1 MFFVLRATDAVRA
14 STYPRAAMSAE
25 SRELLPQRAV
35 RVRNSIARRLRMI
48 LATTLGAV
56 GLVAMMSSR
65 ASAQK
70 AHETLRDPA
79 LVMGTL
85 PNGLRYYLRANKSPA
100 HRAEFR
106 LVVNAGSMLEDEDQK
121 GFAHFLEHM
130 AFNGTKTFPH
140 NSLVDFVEES
150 GMVFGAD
157 VNAETSADE
166 TVYRFQLPTDDPKF
180 VKSGLDIL
188 QDWAGGNMTIDSS
201 EVLGE
206 RGVIMGEWR
215 LNTLVDTASQSY
227 RSHFE
232 SLWYA
237 DSRYRRRSPIGDTA
251 LIVKAEPGPIRRF
264 YHDWYRPDLTA
275 IVVVGDFDQQQMLA
289 EITRRFG
296 AIPARKSEKPRI
308 NERIK
313 TIPEMVDVYRGFVSP
328 SVQVLWPMQRQPAT
342 VEAAVRQ
349 DLVHDLLWQ
358 HLDHRMLSIREK
370 VSRPFV
376 IASVERGRVARP
388 IEVEGFN
395 IVAVPD
401 SLNRALATVLGE
413 IQRVV
418 QHGMPEAA
426 LDHEKAALQRG
437 FDEAAGSELART
449 SDTYADEYEAHFL
462 RGEGVLLSSAQELT
476 LSKQILPTIT
486 SAQIAEAA
494 KTLWSTRATRRIYVG
509 WPRFDHAL
517 APTRKSILALIDSVG
532 GATIPPE
539 PAAGVAKAGSLLA
552 HEPAPGTITVEA
564 RDSVAGTTTWT
575 LSNGARVILKPTTND
590 PDEILLRASGPGGFS
605 RMPDS
610 LFYSPGRMVAKLMTA
625 AAGLG
630 EESRGALER
639 PLETTGL
646 RAFKVNID
654 YGSESID
661 LAASPNDQEM
671 LFQQLY
677 QQFTSPKF
685 DTAAIHSWA
694 SLAKYMGPEYSL
706 ADQLNQIYARGED
719 RLEPVSTQMAD
730 LLHPDEAL
738 AAYKNRFGN
747 AGQFTFFVVGA
758 ITPEK
763 ARPLV
768 ERYIAS
774 LPGTGERETVKP
786 LEVAPF
792 YRRADFTT
800 RPFEIPKAETSVL
813 FDVALSAK
821 DNDYLRAR
829 QELNA
834 LMVVVQ
840 DRIRIR
846 IREELGGSYSPFI
859 SSSTY
864 SLPNLNEPDEHF
876 RVIGGFT
883 AAPESMPMLWH
894 EYTGIL
900 DSVRLHGASKAELE
914 RASTIAKRQ
923 HETAMQS
930 NGFWMSA
937 IERFDRLK
945 IAFGKIV
952 DPNTGAPLSGD
963 ELRDAAR
970 RFLPS
975 DAYIH
980 ITALPQDTVPKA
992 DSGLSSAKAP

>member
-1 MFFVLRATDAVRA
+1 MLVLCAFAGRTNGQGSHA
-14 STYPRAAMSAE
+14 
-25 SRELLPQRAV
+25 
-35 RVRNSIARRLRMI
+35 
-48 LATTLGAV
+48 GAD
-56 GLVAMMSSR
+56 S
-65 ASAQK
+65 
-70 AHETLRDPA
+70 LRDPA
-79 LVMGTL
+79 LEMGTL
-85 PNGLRYYLRANKSPA
+85 PNGLRYYLRVNKSPA

-121 GFAHFLEHM
+121 GLAHFLEHM

-166 TVYRFQLPTDDPKF
+166 TVYRFQLPTDDPSF
-180 VKSGLDIL
+180 VSRGLDIL

-215 LNTLVDTASQSY
+215 LNALVDTATQSY
-227 RSHFE
+227 RAHFD
-232 SLWYA
+232 SLWYG
-237 DSRYRRRSPIGDTA
+237 DSRYLRRAPIGDTA
-251 LIVKAEPGPIRRF
+251 LIEKAEPGPIRRF

-275 IVVVGDFDQQQMLA
+275 IVVVGDFDQQQMLG

-296 AIPARKSEKPRI
+296 SIPAHTRERPRI
-308 NERIK
+308 DEKIK
-313 TIPEMVDVYRGFVSP
+313 TKPELVDVYRGLVSP
-328 SVQVLWPMQRQPAT
+328 SVQVLWPVQRQPSA
-342 VEAAVRQ
+342 VEAAVKQ
-349 DLVHDLLWQ
+349 ELVHDLLWQ
-358 HLDHRMLSIREK
+358 HLDHRLLSIREK
-370 VSRPFV
+370 VSRPF
-376 IASVERGRVARP
+376 ITASVERGRVVRP

-395 IVAVPD
+395 VVAKPD
-401 SLNRALATVLGE
+401 SIDRALATVFGE

-418 QHGMPEAA
+418 QHGMPAIA
-426 LDHEKAALQRG
+426 LDHEKAALQRN
-437 FDEAAGSELART
+437 FEEAAGSALART

-462 RGEGVLLSSAQELT
+462 RGEGELLSSGQELA
-476 LSKQILPTIT
+476 LSKQLLPTIT
-486 SAQIAEAA
+486 SAQIARAA
-494 KTLWSTRATRRIYVG
+494 KALWDTRATRRIYVG
-509 WPRFDHAL
+509 WPRFSHAL

-532 GATIPPE
+532 RATILPE
-539 PAAGVAKAGSLLA
+539 PAAAAVTAGSLLA
-552 HEPAPGTITVEA
+552 HEPAPGKITSES
-564 RDSVAGTTTWT
+564 RDTVAGITTWT

-590 PDEILLRASGPGGFS
+590 PDEILLRAWGPGGFS

-639 PLETTGL
+639 PLATTGL

-654 YGSESID
+654 YGGESID

-677 QQFTSPKF
+677 VQFTSPKF

-694 SLAKYMGPEYSL
+694 SLAKYQGNGFTL
-706 ADQLNQIYARGED
+706 ADQLNQIFARGED
-719 RLEPVSTQMAD
+719 RLAPVSTQMAD
-730 LLHPDEAL
+730 LLRPDEAL

-747 AGQFTFFVVGA
+747 AGQFTFFLVGA
-758 ITPEK
+758 ITAEK

-774 LPGTGERETVKP
+774 LPGTGDRETVKP
-786 LEVAPF
+786 LEVMPF
-792 YRRADFTT
+792 YRKLDNAIRVY
-800 RPFEIPKAETSVL
+800 EVPKAQTSIL
-813 FDVALSAK
+813 FDGPFPSKA
-821 DNDYLRAR
+821 DEYLRAR

-834 LMVVVQ
+834 LMVVLQ
-840 DRIRIR
+840 DRIRVR

-859 SSSTY
+859 SATTY

-876 RVIGGFT
+876 RVIGGFVS
-883 AAPESMPMLWH
+883 APETMRTLWH
-894 EYTGIL
+894 EYAEIL
-900 DSVRLHGASKAELE
+900 DSVRSHGASKAELE

-923 HETAMQS
+923 HETALQS
-930 NGFWMSA
+930 NEFWMSA
-937 IERFDRLK
+937 IERYDRLA
-945 IAFGKIV
+945 IPFDKIV
-952 DPNTGAPLSGD
+952 DPNAGPPLSSE
-963 ELRDAAR
+963 ELRIAAQ

-975 DAYIH
+975 DVYIH
-980 ITALPQDTVPKA
+980 VTALPQDTLPKPPE
-992 DSGLSSAKAP
+992 DGGLSSAKAP